1 MVNELYDLLTFFLYV
16 GVEVCMN
23 LRFEEEAKKEKR
35 KKLIIGSVRYVIEII
50 IAIILAW
57 LIVNLCLKKV
67 TMIGSSMENTL
78 SGGQEV
84 IVNTFFKNFFS
95 PGRNSVI
102 AFYPERQSS
111 SNSTLSDSNILI
123 RRVVGLPGET
133 VYIKDGY
140 VYINDSVLEDSY
152 EFDRNVSSGQAEQSI
167 KLDEDEYF
175 VLSDKRSDLDDSRSA
190 SFTKVK
196 KDNILGTVFLALDP
210 FSFVSG
216 PSSEKEKEDVK
227 EE

>member
-1 MVNELYDLLTFFLYV
+1 M
-16 GVEVCMN
+16 
-23 LRFEEEAKKEKR
+23 
-35 KKLIIGSVRYVIEII
+35 
-50 IAIILAW
+50 
-57 LIVNLCLKKV
+57 
-67 TMIGSSMENTL
+67 
-78 SGGQEV
+78 
-84 IVNTFFKNFFS
+84 
-95 PGRNSVI
+95 
-102 AFYPERQSS
+102 
-111 SNSTLSDSNILI
+111 I

-167 KLDEDEYF
+167 KLDEDEFF

>member
-1 MVNELYDLLTFFLYV
+1 
-16 GVEVCMN
+16 MN

-102 AFYPERQSS
+102 AFYPERQS
-111 SNSTLSDSNILI
+111 NILI

-167 KLDEDEYF
+167 KLDEDEFF